1 MKNLNIKQYFSQ
13 AAILILA
20 MLSQLA
26 IAATNL
32 ADKPLFSG
40 SAVTGNVALALSV
53 EFPTALGSAYTTAYT
68 TATEYI
74 GYFDPNKCYTY
85 TSANADV
92 NRHYFQP
99 TAAAAAHTCVGKWS
113 GNFLNWA
120 LTQTIDPFRY
130 ALTGGYRR
138 IDEVGLTLLE
148 KAWASGQGG
157 TVVDPAITGNALI
170 AGATPFNTKTYFK
183 IKISGVGNLFYFS
196 STTSPTPYSADNN
209 NPGGSGGLI
218 ADTVIPATPADN
230 RVYSMYARVQVCAV
244 PAGTVTREAN
254 CTAYPNGDYKPT
266 GLIQKNAKKLNF
278 SAFGYLNDGN
288 INRDGG
294 VLRAKMRQLG
304 PVISVPNSPDA
315 ANPNP
320 EWTESTGIFITNPDP
335 VDAAVNGVANSGVIN
350 YLNKFG
356 LTAPGYKTYD
366 PVSEL
371 YYAVIRYY
379 KNQGNVASYTS
390 AATPAMVD
398 GFPVITNWDD
408 PIKYSCQAN
417 FIIGIGDVNTH
428 RDANLPGSTI
438 RGNEPALPAEV
449 AADNTVNVQ
458 IATDRVGALQGLGNI
473 GQAYYGTGTDNTRFL
488 AGLAYDSYTKD
499 IRPDAAANGF
509 PGKQTVKTYW
519 LDVLEGGFKAN
530 NQYWLGAKFGGFDI
544 ASNYDPYSAAV
555 TPLTTAQ
562 WDKNG
567 DGDPDNYFRANNPG
581 LMITNLGKAF
591 DDILKQL
598 SAFSSAISLPLPS
611 IDSVNNKSYSAGYA
625 VATWSGSV
633 VASTVVADTS
643 GLLSTTQSW
652 EARDLLETQAAVVG
666 VVKGWDTARFIATS
680 TLTNTANPGVPFRT
694 GSITLAQQVAL
705 GSTGTDQLNML
716 NYLRGDRSNAG
727 TLGTQAYRA
736 RTYLLGDIVSS
747 KPKAVGAPSAAFT
760 DDFNSGY
767 SAFKS
772 ANSTRKT
779 VVYIGSNDGM
789 MHAFNGE
796 LTANS
801 STAGRELFAYV
812 PGVLFNGP
820 TSTPADNGL
829 AALSN
834 KTFVHHYYVDS
845 TPIVMDV
852 NFGKAARR
860 NAADDWHSLL
870 IGGLGKGGKAY
881 YAIDVTNPQNLT
893 TEAAVAAAVKWEFT
907 DPRLGYTVGQ
917 PLITK
922 TAKYGWVVVFTSG
935 YNNSDGKGY
944 FFFVDPK
951 DGTLLEAVSTGVG
964 TTALDSGLAHFTNFF
979 FSDSDSTTDA
989 FYAGDLLGNVWRL
1002 DVTAA
1007 AGAPG
1012 AAGSYAPPTKIASF
1026 ISPSNNLPQP
1036 ITTRPIVIVDSNT
1049 YKRYVLVGTGRLL
1062 DDSDINNNQVQSFYS
1077 INDGTAGTFFTTAT
1091 LPATT
1096 NTGFPIVR
1104 ADLNANNTGV
1114 TGIGSNPANPLGFYV
1129 DLAVSTNSIASR
1141 INTQF
1146 AATQGVVAFS
1156 ANLPNG
1162 DACNPDGS
1170 YSKYIMNF
1178 VTGASILKDSTGTI
1192 VRSIAVPGS
1201 AVDVTFYR
1209 YSTSPATGVG
1219 AGAGSTETGVSFG
1232 GSDGLIGGGS
1242 SGLGSL
1248 TGYKQVNWR
1257 ELPNPD

>member
-1 MKNLNIKQYFSQ
+1 MKNLNIKRYIRYASVI
-13 AAILILA
+13 ILVT
-20 MLSQLA
+20 LSQLA
-26 IAATNL
+26 TAATNL
-32 ADKPLFSG
+32 ADQPLFSG

-99 TAAAAAHTCVGKWS
+99 TAVAVAHTCVLMWS

-157 TVVDPAITGNALI
+157 TVADPTITGAVLI
-170 AGATPFNTKTYFK
+170 AGATPFTTKTTFK
-183 IKISGVGNLFYFS
+183 IRIRGVGNLFYFS
-196 STTSPTPYSADNN
+196 SSTASYTADNY
-209 NPGGSGGLI
+209 NPGVLI
-218 ADTVIPATPADN
+218 ADTAIPTNPALLLDN
-230 RVYSMYARVQVCAV
+230 RVYSMYARVQVCAAPV
-244 PAGTVTREAN
+244 GIVTREAN

-278 SAFGYLNDGN
+278 AAFGYLKDDN

-294 VLRAKMRQLG
+294 VLRARMSQLG
-304 PVISVPNSPDA
+304 PVKSVPNSPDIV
-315 ANPNP
+315 NPNA
-320 EWTESTGIFITNPDP
+320 EWAESTGIFITNPDP
-335 VDAAVNGVANSGVIN
+335 VDALVNGVPNSGVIN

-371 YYAVIRYY
+371 YYAAIRYY

-390 AATPAMVD
+390 GATPAMVD

-417 FIIGIGDVNTH
+417 FIIGIGDENTH

-438 RGNEPALPAEV
+438 RSNEPAMPAEV
-449 AADNTVNVQ
+449 LADTTVDVRVS
-458 IATDRVGALQGLGNI
+458 TDRVGALQGIANLGTSNPSWCCN
-473 GQAYYGTGTDNTRFL
+473 QNTFFIS
-488 AGLAYDSYTKD
+488 GLAYDSYTKD
-499 IRPDAAANGF
+499 IRPDIIGQANTI
-509 PGKQTVKTYW
+509 GKQTIKTYW
-519 LDVLEGGFKAN
+519 LDVLESGFKVN
-530 NQYWLGAKFGGFDI
+530 NQFWLAAKFGGFDI
-544 ASNYDPYSAAV
+544 ASNYDPYSAVV
-555 TPLTTAQ
+555 TPLTTGQ

-567 DGDPDNYFRANNPG
+567 DGDPDNYFKVNNPG

-625 VATWSGSV
+625 VATWSGSL

-643 GLLSTTQSW
+643 GSLSTTQSW
-652 EARDLLETQAAVVG
+652 QARDLLETQTAVVG
-666 VVKGWDTARFIATS
+666 AVKGWDTARFITTS
-680 TLTNTANPGVPFRT
+680 TGTNTANPGVPFRT
-694 GSITLAQQVAL
+694 GTITLAQQAAL
-705 GSTGTDQLNML
+705 GVTGTDQLTML
-716 NYLRGDRSNAG
+716 NYLRGDRSNEG
-727 TLGTQAYRA
+727 TQGTQAYRA

-747 KPKAVGAPSAAFT
+747 KPKAVGAPSSAFT

-801 STAGRELFAYV
+801 STAGKELFAYV

-820 TSTPADNGL
+820 TSTPSSNGL

-845 TPIVMDV
+845 TPVVMDV

-860 NAADDWHSLL
+860 NTTDDWHSLL

-881 YAIDVTNPQNLT
+881 YAIDVTTPQNLT

-935 YNNSDGKGY
+935 YNNSDGQGY

-951 DGTLLEAVSTGVG
+951 DGTLLEAVSTGAVASG
-964 TTALDSGLAHFTNFF
+964 VDSGLAHFTNFF
-979 FSDSDSTTDA
+979 FSDADGTSDA

-1012 AAGSYAPPTKIASF
+1012 AAGSYAAPTKIASL

-1049 YKRYVLVGTGRLL
+1049 YKRYVLIGTGSLL
-1062 DDSDINNNQVQSFYS
+1062 DNRDINNNQVQSFYS
-1077 INDGTAGTFFTTAT
+1077 INDGTAGAFFTTAT
-1091 LPATT
+1091 LPATA
-1096 NTGFPIVR
+1096 NNGFPIVR
-1104 ADLNANNTGV
+1104 ADLNANNTGI

-1129 DLAVSTNSIASR
+1129 DLAISANNVASR
-1141 INTQF
+1141 VNTQF
-1146 AATQGVVAFS
+1146 AATQGVVAFA

-1162 DACNPDGS
+1162 DACNPDGT

-1178 VTGASILKDSTGTI
+1178 VTGASILKDSTGAIVSTI
-1192 VRSIAVPGS
+1192 VVAGS

-1209 YSTSPATGVG
+1209 YSTSPATS
-1219 AGAGSTETGVSFG
+1219 AGSGSTETGVSFG
-1232 GSDGLIGGGS
+1232 GSDGAIGGGS